1 MEPDRIR
8 NLWRYRPGVDKMA
21 SSGISA
27 RYDPLADEKLP
38 PDGSRLPGAKLPRPV
53 HTGTDLTG
61 RALSQPLQYQSLCS
75 GPGARWRSRSEER
88 RVGKE
93 CAHMRSQRDREERG
107 RG

>member
-61 RALSQPLQYQSLCS
+61 RALSQPLQMQS
-75 GPGARWRSRSEER
+75 PGYWTGGTVEIASFQGMSFCFPIGW
-88 RVGKE
+88 V
-93 CAHMRSQRDREERG
+93 DI
-107 RG
+107 